1 MARSKDDI
9 IETEGTVLEVLPNST
24 FKIKLDGVENIIL
37 CYTGGKLKQNKI
49 KIILGDRVRVELS
62 VYDLTKGRITFRL

>member
-24 FKIKLDGVENIIL
+24 FKVKLDGVENIIL